1 MSNMVLRDASASKE
15 AELILK
21 IVNMPPDG
29 QTSVCFPLIRKSW
42 QVSADQE
49 TTLVQI
55 SDQAPHIVAGSTRVG
70 EYEQNYF

>member
-1 MSNMVLRDASASKE
+1 MR
-15 AELILK
+15 
-21 IVNMPPDG
+21 PDSLA
-29 QTSVCFPLIRKSW
+29 SVCFPLIRKSW